1 MEFNFSQ
8 KQQLQSRLEE
18 LLSATQEVKTKL
30 NGMDATERIARECLD
45 SITDTRNK
53 LEELSLDKAAMFEWQ
68 HEGMQRLGISLEIDP
83 TAPSQIEN
91 LKNAVRDLTSE
102 NFDLEEK
109 LRGASKTNN
118 DTEWRLKYEKLEQE
132 CEAANAARDEW
143 KKAVKEA
150 ESKLRA
156 TSHASKDY
164 LQGQINNVLGEK
176 QILEEKLAALKEQL
190 QEAVKLKD
198 SWKSNYETQQKQF
211 EMLLVEV
218 QELRK
223 QPTLEALQ
231 ENGATNTSPLDAAT
245 TSLLK
250 VGAIVENNNGVF
262 GEVIAIDK
270 EGIYVRHVTGQKLY
284 QRNQLREM
292 PAGAN
297 IKIPQP
303 EEAGVMSIADFLGQ
317 NGIKK
322 VTWEQVRDWAGKNQ
336 EKFQDLLNAGANAKT
351 KKAKE
356 FTSSLPEK
364 CAEYIEKSSDDSDLE
379 WAPEEFKQ
387 RVATILNK
395 EPKTEEQAP
404 VLAISSNIALNDVV
418 AIGDK
423 VGTVTEING
432 AEVFVKISDTETRI
446 AALDELTW
454 LSSYQIEQAPV
465 VEPLVEEVKEFQD
478 FWKKYAAST
487 TAFKTLD
494 WMAITDAVQGSD
506 EKLKELV
513 SSAPDSIQK
522 KLNNGYLAELL
533 AAYIQESDDK
543 SDLEWITEPL
553 LTQVEDML
561 ASAPEDET
569 PSYRIDDLVNVTG
582 KDGLWTIKVIKGS
595 GWYTLAQN
603 KEEIDAHAKE
613 LELLSVG
620 F

>member
-1 MEFNFSQ
+1 MNFNFSQ
-8 KQQLQSRLEE
+8 KQQLQARLEE
-18 LLSATQEVKTKL
+18 LLASTKEVKSKL
-30 NGMDATERIARECLD
+30 NGMDATERIARECLAA
-45 SITDTRNK
+45 ITDTRNK
-53 LEELSLDKAAMFEWQ
+53 LEELSLDKAAMIEWQ
-68 HEGMQRLGISLEIDP
+68 HEGIRRLGVSLEIDP
-83 TAPSQIEN
+83 TTPSQLEN
-91 LKNAVRDLTSE
+91 LKSAVRDLTSE
-102 NFDLEEK
+102 NFDLQEK
-109 LRGASKTNN
+109 LRDASKNKS
-118 DTEWRLKYEKLEQE
+118 DTDWRLKYEGLEQKLESI
-132 CEAANAARDEW
+132 NASLEGW
-143 KKAVKEA
+143 KKACEKA
-150 ESKLRA
+150 EFQLAQRGDSDVI
-156 TSHASKDY
+156 SH
-164 LQGQINNVLGEK
+164 
-176 QILEEKLAALKEQL
+176 LEEQMEALQRQL
-190 QEAVKLKD
+190 QETSESRD
-198 SWKSNYETQQKQF
+198 SWKQEF
-211 EMLLVEV
+211 EQLLVEV

-223 QPTLEALQ
+223 PTSTTAEVIQ
-231 ENGATNTSPLDAAT
+231 ENGATNTPSLDTAT

-270 EGIYVRHVTGQKLY
+270 DGIYVRHVTGQKLY

-303 EEAGVMSIADFLGQ
+303 EEAGVMSTNDFLGQ

-336 EKFQDLLNAGANAKT
+336 EKLQDLLNAGANAKT

-379 WAPEEFKQ
+379 WIPEEFKQ
-387 RVATILNK
+387 QVATILNK

-404 VLAISSNIALNDVV
+404 VLTISSNIALNDIV

-432 AEVFVKISDTETRI
+432 TEVFVKISDTETRI

-465 VEPLVEEVKEFQD
+465 VEPVVEEVKEFQD

-494 WMAITDAVQGSD
+494 WMAVTDAVQGSD

-522 KLNNGYLAELL
+522 KLENGYLAELL

-553 LTQVEDML
+553 LTQVEDIL
-561 ASAPEDET
+561 TSIPDDEA
-569 PSYRIDDLVNVTG
+569 PSYQIDDLVSLAG
-582 KDGLWTIKVIKGS
+582 KDGLWTIKVVKGS

>member
-1 MEFNFSQ
+1 MNFNFSQ
-8 KQQLQSRLEE
+8 KQQLQSRLQE

-30 NGMDATERIARECLD
+30 NGIDATERFACECLD
-45 SITDTRNK
+45 SITDTKNK
-53 LEELSLDKAAMFEWQ
+53 LEEMSLDKAAMIEWQ
-68 HEGMQRLGISLEIDP
+68 HEGIRRLGVSLEIDP
-83 TAPSQIEN
+83 TTPGQIEN

-102 NFDLEEK
+102 NFNLQEK
-109 LRGASKTNN
+109 LRDKS
-118 DTEWRLKYEKLEQE
+118 DTQWSLRCKELEQKLESV
-132 CEAANAARDEW
+132 NASLEGW
-143 KKAVKEA
+143 KKACEKA
-150 ESKLRA
+150 EFQLAQRGDSDVI
-156 TSHASKDY
+156 SH
-164 LQGQINNVLGEK
+164 
-176 QILEEKLAALKEQL
+176 LEEQIEALRRQL
-190 QEAVKLKD
+190 QETSESRD
-198 SWKSNYETQQKQF
+198 SWKQEFETQQKQF
-211 EMLLVEV
+211 EQLLAEV

-223 QPTLEALQ
+223 PSTTTAEVIQ
-231 ENGATNTSPLDAAT
+231 ENGATSLPLDTAAT
-245 TSLLK
+245 SILK
-250 VGAIVENNNGVF
+250 IGAIVENNNGVF

-270 EGIYVRHVTGQKLY
+270 DGIYVRHVTGQKLY

-303 EEAGVMSIADFLGQ
+303 EEAGVMSVADFLGQ

-322 VTWEQVRDWAGKNQ
+322 VTWEQVRDWTGKNQ
-336 EKFQDLLNAGANAKT
+336 EKLQDLLNAGANAKT

-379 WAPEEFKQ
+379 WIPEEFKQ
-387 RVATILNK
+387 QVATILNK
-395 EPKTEEQAP
+395 EPKAEEQAP
-404 VLAISSNIALNDVV
+404 VLTIPSNIALNDIV

-465 VEPLVEEVKEFQD
+465 AEPVVEEVKEFQE

-487 TAFKTLD
+487 AAFKALD

-506 EKLKELV
+506 EKLKEIV

-522 KLNNGYLAELL
+522 KLNNGHLAELL

-561 ASAPEDET
+561 ASVPEDET
-569 PSYRIDDLVNVTG
+569 LSYQIDDLVNVDG

-595 GWYTLAQN
+595 GWYTLEQN